1 LQEKSQRQG
10 GNCGVRKRLLIVG
23 VSAVGLIAFAVGGA
37 AMAQS
42 SGGGVA
48 DDRDEQVSGAA
59 ADRAGAAVLE
69 SLGDGR
75 VTGVE
80 RDSDNAYEVEVR
92 RADGSTVDVDLN
104 ESFQV
109 VKDGDGNENDRDD
122 ANDADDRDDGVN
134 DRDDGSDDGPN
145 DRDDDSDDGPNDD

>member
-1 LQEKSQRQG
+1 VTGSTAE
-10 GNCGVRKRLLIVG
+10 
-23 VSAVGLIAFAVGGA
+23 
-37 AMAQS
+37 
-42 SGGGVA
+42 
-48 DDRDEQVSGAA
+48 
-59 ADRAGAAVLE
+59 RAEAAVLG
-69 SLGDGR
+69 SLGSGR

-109 VKDGDGNENDRDD
+109 VQDGEESDRDD
-122 ANDADDRDDGVN
+122 ANEADDRNDGPDD
-134 DRDDGSDDGPN
+134 RDDGPN

>member
-1 LQEKSQRQG
+1 
-10 GNCGVRKRLLIVG
+10 VRKRLLIVG
-23 VSAVGLIAFAVGGA
+23 VSGLGAVALAVGGA

-42 SGGGVA
+42 GGSGA
-48 DDRDEQVSGAA
+48 TDDRDEQVSGAP
-59 ADRAGAAVLE
+59 ADRAGAAALE
-69 SLGDGR
+69 SLEDGR

-109 VKDGDGNENDRDD
+109 VRDRDGDENDRDD
-122 ANDADDRDDGVN
+122 ASEADDR
-134 DRDDGSDDGPN
+134 DDGPN
-145 DRDDDSDDGPNDD
+145 DRDDDSDDGPNDRDDASDDGPNDD

>member
-1 LQEKSQRQG
+1 M
-10 GNCGVRKRLLIVG
+10 RKRLLIVG
-23 VSAVGLIAFAVGGA
+23 VSTLGVVTLVVGGA

-42 SGGGVA
+42 SGSGTT
-48 DDRDEQVSGAA
+48 DDRDEQVSGAP
-59 ADRAGAAVLE
+59 ADRAGAAALE

-109 VKDGDGNENDRDD
+109 VQDGDEGENDREDATEADDHDDGPNDRDD
-122 ANDADDRDDGVN
+122 D
-134 DRDDGSDDGPN
+134 SDDGPN

>member
-1 LQEKSQRQG
+1 M
-10 GNCGVRKRLLIVG
+10 RKRLLVVG
-23 VSAVGLIAFAVGGA
+23 VSAVGVIALAVGGA

-42 SGGGVA
+42 SGSGSA
-48 DDRDEQVSGAA
+48 DDRDEQVSGAP
-59 ADRAGAAVLE
+59 ADRAGAAALE

-109 VKDGDGNENDRDD
+109 VQDGDAGENDRDD
-122 ANDADDRDDGVN
+122 ANEADDR
-134 DRDDGSDDGPN
+134 DDGPN
-145 DRDDDSDDGPNDD
+145 DRDDDSDDGPNDSDDDSDDGPNDD

>member
-1 LQEKSQRQG
+1 
-10 GNCGVRKRLLIVG
+10 VRKRLLIVG
-23 VSAVGLIAFAVGGA
+23 VTAMGVAALAVGGV

-42 SGGGVA
+42 SGSGTG
-48 DDRDEQVSGAA
+48 DDRDEQVTGSTAE
-59 ADRAGAAVLE
+59 RAEAAVLG
-69 SLGDGR
+69 SLGSGR

-109 VKDGDGNENDRDD
+109 VQDGEESDRDD
-122 ANDADDRDDGVN
+122 ANEADDRNDGPDD
-134 DRDDGSDDGPN
+134 RDDGPN